1 MYRFNKPKRKPFNT
15 PSNRYI
21 LKKKKKIKYVKKK
34 KSKICCFISKKKLN
48 GVSKKKRSISRSF
61 GGTLSHKIVSKNTVL
76 KFLYLESKNS
86 EKFVLL

>member
-21 LKKKKKIKYVKKK
+21 LSKSKLIEKKKKIKYVKKK

-48 GVSKKKRSISRSF
+48 GVIQLHI
-61 GGTLSHKIVSKNTVL
+61 G
-76 KFLYLESKNS
+76 
-86 EKFVLL
+86 